1 MNSLLAGIALLEAQE
16 TGGFPN
22 RVAGVALL
30 LAAIS
35 LAIGFLT
42 PFFSAVTALSFVV
55 SEMAQRHL
63 IVALPIENFV
73 FAADFITITIALAF
87 IGPGAVS
94 LDARLFG
101 RREIIIPDPDKPRT
115 K

>member
-22 RVAGVALL
+22 QVAGVALL